1 MIESWRL
8 ADPTFGDD
16 STPVMGQNSE
26 TRNVPC
32 DPLRVATAASEGK
45 TRIAFA
51 AKKLGGRR
59 VEERS
64 NEPQQRLLLRPVSA
78 REEVGK
84 LDMGDVPA

>member
-1 MIESWRL
+1 
-8 ADPTFGDD
+8 
-16 STPVMGQNSE
+16 MGQNSE

-32 DPLRVATAASEGK
+32 DPLRVATAASERK

-51 AKKLGGRR
+51 TKKLGGRR